1 MTVDFIF
8 IGNDTSVFIIR
19 NDVFPVLLLRV
30 EVVRFTVLIL
40 ICFVLPGVLTWLIGI
55 PCRKAGWIKDGDLKL
70 EN

>member
-40 ICFVLPGVLTWLIGI
+40 Q
-55 PCRKAGWIKDGDLKL
+55 
-70 EN
+70 